1 MITRLRLWVIVF
13 LLGGVLPSLIAQTF
27 TEQKNTYP
35 LSADGSKYVVNG
47 FIPFSPMIDESIYAN
62 ALLWTIKNVCSA
74 QRDGITE
81 VSIPAKSFSCNLV
94 LTSQADAKQKN
105 TYYCTAQ
112 FQVKDGKLV
121 YYLSNIQIESSVV
134 IMKKVTPME
143 KLQPEKK
150 PSHQE
155 TMDDF
160 VQIESQ
166 MLNKLFDFVSTNQLS
181 PITHWNEINIGKPV
195 KGMTECLLAFG
206 KPQTISESN
215 GEVQWMYSSS
225 FYLFFKNG
233 CVETIIK

>member
-94 LTSQADAKQKN
+94 LTSQADAKQKE
-105 TYYCTAQ
+105 YVLLYGPISGKRWEAGLLS
-112 FQVKDGKLV
+112 FQYSDRIIGGYNEESHSDGK
-121 YYLSNIQIESSVV
+121 
-134 IMKKVTPME
+134 T
-143 KLQPEKK
+143 
-150 PSHQE
+150 
-155 TMDDF
+155 T
-160 VQIESQ
+160 
-166 MLNKLFDFVSTNQLS
+166 T
-181 PITHWNEINIGKPV
+181 
-195 KGMTECLLAFG
+195 
-206 KPQTISESN
+206 
-215 GEVQWMYSSS
+215 
-225 FYLFFKNG
+225 
-233 CVETIIK
+233 